1 MKQLNKIL
9 ETFRTVAK
17 HEQGIRKPNET
28 GPEKVFKGNTV
39 VSKKGNAPAESEAS
53 QEFVDDHEIEV
64 TPDANG
70 NGDEVFKA
78 SNITI
83 NDRKKSRHGYDAK
96 ESEAVNEMSKAQ
108 MGKREEI
115 VKSMK
120 KNFADFKKRYGE
132 DAKSVMYATATKQA
146 MKEDTQVDEAV
157 DAKQKAKE
165 NVQFHHGQAMD
176 YAKEIN
182 AMLGEYKKHAS
193 KSDHLG
199 DWHAD
204 DMAQVHANLRQA
216 HDTFKYAVMG
226 VTPPK
231 AVPMKESVEIQE
243 EEEQKFD
250 CILEAVR
257 AHKEEQELVEAY
269 AAVIESIYEGCET
282 EEQRQELLNILESDD
297 AFDQL
302 LEIVESTTAESDKE

>member
-9 ETFRTVAK
+9 ETFKTVAK

-28 GPEKVFKGNTV
+28 GPEKVFKGNTI

-53 QEFVDDHEIEV
+53 QEFVDDHEIKV
-64 TPDANG
+64 TPDAAG

-78 SNITI
+78 SNITT

-108 MGKREEI
+108 MAKREDI
-115 VKSMK
+115 VKGMK
-120 KNFADFKKRYGE
+120 KNLSSFKERYGKE
-132 DAKSVMYATATKQA
+132 AKSVMYATATKHA

-157 DAKQKAKE
+157 DHQQKAKE

-182 AMLGEYKKHAS
+182 AMLGEYKKNVGKAEHI
-193 KSDHLG
+193 G
-199 DWHAD
+199 DWHAN

-216 HDTFKYAVMG
+216 HDTLKYAVMG

-231 AVPMKESVEIQE
+231 AVAMKESVEVQ
-243 EEEQKFD
+243 EEEQKYD
-250 CILEAVR
+250 SILEAVR
-257 AHKEEQELVEAY
+257 AHKEEQQLVEAY
-269 AAVIESIYEGCET
+269 ASIIESVYESCET
-282 EEQRQELLNILESDD
+282 EEQRQQLLDILESDD

-302 LEIVESTTAESDKE
+302 IEIVESAATEGEKE